1 MQLATRVERTAP
13 PSHLETCEAV
23 AMAVACLLTDPRSA
37 PGGDWHEAIAAW
49 ESRRIRKVV
58 RRARGVRWAAL
69 DALAGVLVS
78 RGRAQAR
85 AFVPGPVDEVP
96 AEIARLQVGGTEL
109 PREDEPGPPPRPPY
123 ALVALNPR
131 VPMTT
136 GKAAAQCGHAVQ
148 LLLRSH
154 GPWPGLRVRVVE
166 PRAWPEAVERSDVV
180 VRDGGFTEVA
190 PGTMTAAARMIIEP

>member
-13 PSHLETCEAV
+13 PSHLEVCEAV
-23 AMAVACLLTDPRSA
+23 AMAVASLLTDPRSE
-37 PGGDWHEAIAAW
+37 PGGDWHEAVATW

-58 RRARGVRWAAL
+58 RRARGVRWTAL
-69 DALAGVLVS
+69 DALPGVFVS
-78 RGRAQAR
+78 RGGAQAR

-109 PREDEPGPPPRPPY
+109 PRAAPGPPPRVPY
-123 ALVALNPR
+123 ALVVLNTR

-136 GKAAAQCGHAVQ
+136 GKAAAQCGHAAQ
-148 LLLRSH
+148 LLLHSR
-154 GPWPGLRVRVVE
+154 GRWPGLRVRVIE
-166 PRAWPEAVERSDVV
+166 PRDWPQALTRADVV

-190 PGTMTAAARMIIEP
+190 PGTTTAAANLIIEP